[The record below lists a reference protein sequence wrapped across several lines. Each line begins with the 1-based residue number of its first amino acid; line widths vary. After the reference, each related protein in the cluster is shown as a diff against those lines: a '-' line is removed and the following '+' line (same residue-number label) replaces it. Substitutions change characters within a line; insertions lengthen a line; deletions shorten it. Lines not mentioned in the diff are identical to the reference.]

1 MRARNDLPSV
11 CKHCRHYSPQGRRG
25 GMCQK
30 LSAPVQG
37 NWQACSLANYP
48 FLPTWESLEAIT
60 LWENPSFQGSK
71 IPSKTNAQS
80 EVTVKLGMDSVNES
94 QTVTI

>member
-1 MRARNDLPSV
+1 MRTHNDLPSV
-11 CKHCRHYSPQGRRG
+11 CRHCQHYSPQGRRG

-48 FLPTWESLEAIT
+48 FLPTSEALKAIPLWDNSNFQERTIANTTSSQWELNFKKEDKG
-60 LWENPSFQGSK
+60 N
-71 IPSKTNAQS
+71 N
-80 EVTVKLGMDSVNES
+80 S
-94 QTVTI
+94 QTVITV